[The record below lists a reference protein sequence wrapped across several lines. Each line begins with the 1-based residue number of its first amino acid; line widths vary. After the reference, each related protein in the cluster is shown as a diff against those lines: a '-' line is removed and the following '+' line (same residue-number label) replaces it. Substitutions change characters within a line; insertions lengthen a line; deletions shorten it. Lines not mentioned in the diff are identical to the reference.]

1 MSTAAGLASTLVFF
15 AIRFP
20 PRLLGVNEG
29 AQKGIRTPTPD
40 KGKRI
45 LSRPR
50 AHPPAGDVRLVNS
63 FVSDRRLRGLSPRTC
78 QFYEGYLTRFVNTVD
93 KPLLDV
99 SKSDIATVLASLDC
113 NAGGKHAYFRVLRAF
128 YRWAC
133 QEGLLENSPM
143 VNMKAPKVPTP
154 LRYSVDLDAI
164 PVLLAACQNLRDK
177 LVVSLLADTGLRLS
191 ELASLKVGDI
201 DLEESSIAV
210 WGKGAKQRKVC
221 FGPFTQVMLK
231 KYLDDYSPTDGL
243 LGLKPRGVAQVLAG
257 LESVTGI
264 KCNAHS
270 FRRTFATESVRN
282 GMNLFHVQSLL
293 GHSSLTMTRI
303 YAEQV
308 NSEDAIKAI
317 VM

>member
-1 MSTAAGLASTLVFF
+1 
-15 AIRFP
+15 
-20 PRLLGVNEG
+20 
-29 AQKGIRTPTPD
+29 
-40 KGKRI
+40 
-45 LSRPR
+45 
-50 AHPPAGDVRLVNS
+50 
-63 FVSDRRLRGLSPRTC
+63 
-78 QFYEGYLTRFVNTVD
+78 
-93 KPLLDV
+93 
-99 SKSDIATVLASLDC
+99 
-113 NAGGKHAYFRVLRAF
+113 
-128 YRWAC
+128 
-133 QEGLLENSPM
+133 M

-210 WGKGAKQRKVC
+210 WGKGAKQRQVC

-243 LGLKPRGVAQVLAG
+243 LGLKPRGVAQVLVG
-257 LESVTGI
+257 LEYLTGI

-293 GHSSLTMTRI
+293 GI
-303 YAEQV
+303 AV
-308 NSEDAIKAI
+308 
-317 VM
+317 